1 MASRLPARRDSRT
14 SRVARVVMM
23 TAVCAGMTGGW
34 ANGGAKLDIRV
45 SPAAS
50 MAPADV
56 MVRATVESDGDNRVL
71 EVQAESMDF
80 YTSSQVPLNGAQS
93 PRLNLV
99 RFAALPPG
107 EYEVTAILVGSQGR
121 RATATRSLIVLSAP
135 GR

>member
-1 MASRLPARRDSRT
+1 MHHRSHALRDAPT
-14 SRVARVVMM
+14 SRVARVVLITM
-23 TAVCAGMTGGW
+23 VCAGMTGGW
-34 ANGGAKLDIRV
+34 ASGGAKLDIRV

-71 EVQAESMDF
+71 EVQAESYDF

-107 EYEVTAILVGSQGR
+107 EYEVRAILVGSQGR
-121 RATATRSLIVLSAP
+121 RALVTRSILVLSAP